1 MPRHGTCTP
10 ILPSL
15 RPLAAA
21 GLAVV
26 VALAAAPV
34 AAQTPAPAPVPQ
46 GKPGAKGRPTP
57 PPVDAGAAAG
67 APVEARFRLVLN
79 FAAMPGTVSYGDV
92 RSPLAYAETSTI
104 RTGYEAGTG
113 LGPSGALQVSLY
125 RGLGLLAGY
134 THTSRDATGT
144 LDVSRPHPLY
154 LNRPRTAS
162 AELAD
167 FSYTEG
173 AFDLDAAYARSAG
186 SLDYA
191 LFAGV
196 TFFQVEADL
205 VDGPT
210 FDERYPY
217 DTLTI
222 LSTPK
227 VGVSESA
234 TGFNV
239 GGRLDYRFGQSKRFG
254 VGVQLRYSTASVE
267 LKANQDATAAKI
279 DAGGLSVGGGLRVY
293 F

>member
-1 MPRHGTCTP
+1 VAARIGAGLT
-10 ILPSL
+10 LAL
-15 RPLAAA
+15 VLAASGRPA
-21 GLAVV
+21 E
-26 VALAAAPV
+26 
-34 AAQTPAPAPVPQ
+34 AQAPAPVPQ
-46 GKPGAKGRPTP
+46 GKPGARGKP
-57 PPVDAGAAAG
+57 AAPAPAASKAPEG
-67 APVEARFRLVLN
+67 APAEARFRLVLD
-79 FAAMPGTVSYGDV
+79 FAAMPGSVSYGDV
-92 RSPLAYAETSTI
+92 RSPIEYAETSTI
-104 RTGYEAGTG
+104 RTSYEAGTG
-113 LGPSGALQVSLY
+113 LGPGAALQVSLY

-134 THTSRDATGT
+134 SRVNRDATGT

-162 AELAD
+162 SDLTD
-167 FSYTEG
+167 FSYSEG
-173 AFDLDAAYARSAG
+173 AFDVDAAFARSAG

-205 VDGPT
+205 VDVPT

-217 DTLTI
+217 DELTI

-227 VGVSESA
+227 RAVSESA

-254 VGVQLRYSTASVE
+254 VGVTLRYSSASVE
-267 LKANQDATAAKI
+267 LKANQDASTATI
-279 DAGGLSVGGGLRVY
+279 DAGGLTVGGGVRVY

>member
-1 MPRHGTCTP
+1 MRRRESRPP
-10 ILPSL
+10 IPSL
-15 RPLAAA
+15 QPLAAA
-21 GLAVV
+21 SMALA

-34 AAQTPAPAPVPQ
+34 AAQTPAPAPVPR
-46 GKPGAKGRPTP
+46 GKPGARGRPAP
-57 PPVDAGAAAG
+57 SPAEAASG
-67 APVEARFRLVLN
+67 APIEARFRLVLN
-79 FAAMPGTVSYGDV
+79 FAAMPGGLSYGDV
-92 RSPLAYAETSTI
+92 RSPIAYAETSTI
-104 RTGYEAGTG
+104 RTDYDTGTG
-113 LGPSGALQVSLY
+113 LGPQGALQVSLY

-144 LDVSRPHPLY
+144 LDASRPHPLY

-162 AELAD
+162 TELAD

-173 AFDLDAAYARSAG
+173 AFDVDAAYARSAG

-205 VDGPT
+205 VDVPT

-254 VGVQLRYSTASVE
+254 VGVQLRYSSASVE
-267 LKANQDATAAKI
+267 LKANQDATAATI